1 MEITEIPKWVKRV
14 GGIGRLQKPTLFIC
28 KDCVDNIMIH
38 GIFGPYYITVDLAMK
53 KNELENEKSFI
64 DYLVKTIKDKNLASL
79 EITRTLEDKHRLKI
93 KINNSVSSYAHQER
107 KTVRVDYESS
117 EKEEFISKDTPQKLV
132 LDNNVIK
139 SPMVGTV
146 YLSPSP
152 EEATFIHVGKKVKK
166 GDTILIIEAMKT
178 MNQIPSTL
186 EGTVK
191 EILVSNESP
200 VEFDTPL
207 VVIEA

>member
-1 MEITEIPKWVKRV
+1 
-14 GGIGRLQKPTLFIC
+14 
-28 KDCVDNIMIH
+28 
-38 GIFGPYYITVDLAMK
+38 MK
-53 KNELENEKSFI
+53 KTDLETEKAFI
-64 DYLVKTIKDKNLASL
+64 DYLVETIKEKNLSSL
-79 EITRTLEDKHRLKI
+79 EVTRSFKDEHRLKI
-93 KINNSVSSYAHQER
+93 KICNSDYFPARKESIITNNYSQVP
-107 KTVRVDYESS
+107 
-117 EKEEFISKDTPQKLV
+117 KEEVNSN
-132 LDNNVIK
+132 DNLSNSSLSENTIK

-152 EEATFIHVGKKVKK
+152 EEPAFIHVGKKIKK

-178 MNQIPSTL
+178 MNQIPSSL

-207 VVIEA
+207 IIVE

>member
-1 MEITEIPKWVKRV
+1 
-14 GGIGRLQKPTLFIC
+14 
-28 KDCVDNIMIH
+28 
-38 GIFGPYYITVDLAMK
+38 MK
-53 KNELENEKSFI
+53 KNDLEIEKSFI
-64 DYLVKTIKDKNLASL
+64 DYLVKTIKDKNLSSL
-79 EITRTLEDKHRLKI
+79 EVIRTSADKDKLKI
-93 KINNSVSSYAHQER
+93 KINNTVSSLSQQENEPAKINYSSVHR
-107 KTVRVDYESS
+107 KDITP
-117 EKEEFISKDTPQKLV
+117 EEISQKSTA
-132 LDNNVIK
+132 NQSIIK

-152 EEATFIHVGKKVKK
+152 DEQTFIHVGKKIKK

-191 EILVSNESP
+191 EILVNNESP

-207 VVIEA
+207 VIIEP

>member
-1 MEITEIPKWVKRV
+1 
-14 GGIGRLQKPTLFIC
+14 
-28 KDCVDNIMIH
+28 
-38 GIFGPYYITVDLAMK
+38 MK
-53 KNELENEKSFI
+53 KNELEIEKSFI
-64 DYLVKTIKDKNLASL
+64 DYLVKTIKKENLSSIKL
-79 EITRTLEDKHRLKI
+79 TRTLTDKHRLKI
-93 KINNSVSSYAHQER
+93 KIKNSVSSPLNQE
-107 KTVRVDYESS
+107 KKEINVDYDPFQKEKLIPRDSFQKS
-117 EKEEFISKDTPQKLV
+117 ETG
-132 LDNNVIK
+132 NNIIK
-139 SPMVGTV
+139 SPMVGTI

-152 EEATFIHVGKKVKK
+152 EETAFIHVGKKIKK

-207 VVIEA
+207 VVIET

>member
-1 MEITEIPKWVKRV
+1 
-14 GGIGRLQKPTLFIC
+14 
-28 KDCVDNIMIH
+28 
-38 GIFGPYYITVDLAMK
+38 MK
-53 KNELENEKSFI
+53 KNELETEKSFI
-64 DYLVKTIKDKNLASL
+64 DYLVKILKDKNLSSL
-79 EITRTLEDKHRLKI
+79 EITRTLADKHKLKI
-93 KINNSVSSYAHQER
+93 KINNSASFPTHQE
-107 KTVRVDYESS
+107 KETIRVDYGSA
-117 EKEEFISKDTPQKLV
+117 EKEEFTPKDTPPKLV
-132 LDNNVIK
+132 SDNNIIK

-152 EEATFIHVGKKVKK
+152 EEATFIHVGKKIKK

-186 EGTVK
+186 EGTVR

-207 VVIEA
+207 VTIEP

>member
-1 MEITEIPKWVKRV
+1 
-14 GGIGRLQKPTLFIC
+14 
-28 KDCVDNIMIH
+28 
-38 GIFGPYYITVDLAMK
+38 MK
-53 KNELENEKSFI
+53 KNELEIEKYFI
-64 DYLVKTIKDKNLASL
+64 DYLVKTIKERNLSSL
-79 EITRTLEDKHRLKI
+79 EVTRTFSDKHKLKI
-93 KINNSVSSYAHQER
+93 KINNSVSSPPHQEIQ
-107 KTVRVDYESS
+107 TVKVENSS
-117 EKEEFISKDTPQKLV
+117 VQKDDFVSKETVHKPTIDANT
-132 LDNNVIK
+132 IK

-152 EEATFIHVGKKVKK
+152 EELPFIHVGKKIMK

-191 EILVSNESP
+191 EILVNNEGP

-207 VVIEA
+207 VIIES

>member
-1 MEITEIPKWVKRV
+1 MVFLADIILLWT
-14 GGIGRLQKPTLFIC
+14 
-28 KDCVDNIMIH
+28 
-38 GIFGPYYITVDLAMK
+38 LAMK

-79 EITRTLEDKHRLKI
+79 EITRTLEDKQRLKI
-93 KINNSVSSYAHQER
+93 KINNSVSSHAHQER
-107 KTVRVDYESS
+107 KTIRVDYESA

-152 EEATFIHVGKKVKK
+152 EEATFIHVGKKIKK

-207 VVIEA
+207 VVIET

>member
-1 MEITEIPKWVKRV
+1 
-14 GGIGRLQKPTLFIC
+14 
-28 KDCVDNIMIH
+28 
-38 GIFGPYYITVDLAMK
+38 MK
-53 KNELENEKSFI
+53 KNELEIEKSFI
-64 DYLVKTIKDKNLASL
+64 DYLVKILKDENLSSL
-79 EITRTLEDKHRLKI
+79 EIKRTLADKHRLKI
-93 KINNSVSSYAHQER
+93 KINNSVSLPANQESE
-107 KTVRVDYESS
+107 TIRVDYGSV
-117 EKEEFISKDTPQKLV
+117 EKEEFIPKDTPKTFAS
-132 LDNNVIK
+132 DNNIIK

-152 EEATFIHVGKKVKK
+152 EEAKFIHVGKKVKK

-207 VVIEA
+207 VVIET

>member
-1 MEITEIPKWVKRV
+1 
-14 GGIGRLQKPTLFIC
+14 
-28 KDCVDNIMIH
+28 
-38 GIFGPYYITVDLAMK
+38 MK
-53 KNELENEKSFI
+53 NNELETEKSFI
-64 DYLVKTIKDKNLASL
+64 DYLVKKMKDENLSSL
-79 EITRTLEDKHRLKI
+79 EITRTLADKHRLKI
-93 KINNSVSSYAHQER
+93 KINNSVSSAHTQER
-107 KTVRVDYESS
+107 RALKVDNSS
-117 EKEEFISKDTPQKLV
+117 IQNDEFTFEEKSQSSTENLNI
-132 LDNNVIK
+132 IK

-152 EEATFIHVGKKVKK
+152 EEPTFIQVGKKLKK

-178 MNQIPSTL
+178 MNQIPSTI

-207 VVIEA
+207 VIIEP

>member
-1 MEITEIPKWVKRV
+1 
-14 GGIGRLQKPTLFIC
+14 
-28 KDCVDNIMIH
+28 
-38 GIFGPYYITVDLAMK
+38 MK
-53 KNELENEKSFI
+53 KNELEIEKYFI
-64 DYLVKTIKDKNLASL
+64 DYLVKTIKERNLSSL
-79 EITRTLEDKHRLKI
+79 EVTRTFSDKHKLKI
-93 KINNSVSSYAHQER
+93 KINNSVSSPPHQEIQPV
-107 KTVRVDYESS
+107 KVENSSFQKDDFVSKETVHKPTIDAN
-117 EKEEFISKDTPQKLV
+117 T
-132 LDNNVIK
+132 IK

-152 EEATFIHVGKKVKK
+152 EELPFIHVGKKIMK

-191 EILVSNESP
+191 EILVNNEGP

-207 VVIEA
+207 VIIEP

>member
-1 MEITEIPKWVKRV
+1 
-14 GGIGRLQKPTLFIC
+14 
-28 KDCVDNIMIH
+28 
-38 GIFGPYYITVDLAMK
+38 MK
-53 KNELENEKSFI
+53 KIDLETEKAFI
-64 DYLVKTIKDKNLASL
+64 DYLVETMKERNLSSL
-79 EITRTLEDKHRLKI
+79 EVTRTLKNEHRLKI
-93 KINNSVSSYAHQER
+93 KICNSNYSPAQ
-107 KTVRVDYESS
+107 KESIITS
-117 EKEEFISKDTPQKLV
+117 NYSPVPKEELIGK
-132 LDNNVIK
+132 NNPSNSTLSENTIK

-152 EEATFIHVGKKVKK
+152 EEPAFIHVGKKIKK

-178 MNQIPSTL
+178 MNQIPSSI

-207 VVIEA
+207 VIVE